1 MNEGQV
7 NGFHSSKV
15 HSVRY
20 PLAIGHVPD
29 EVLFIRERG
38 RGEGEWRCIE
48 GVSHLIQDA
57 VLGSGDCSI

>member
-1 MNEGQV
+1 MNEGRV

-20 PLAIGHVPD
+20 PLAIGHVTD
-29 EVLFIRERG
+29 EVLFIREREEKESG
-38 RGEGEWRCIE
+38 GAQG
-48 GVSHLIQDA
+48 GVSYLIQDA

>member
-1 MNEGQV
+1 MRMCENEGRV

-20 PLAIGHVPD
+20 PLAIGHVTD
-29 EVLFIRERG
+29 EVLFIREREEKESG
-38 RGEGEWRCIE
+38 